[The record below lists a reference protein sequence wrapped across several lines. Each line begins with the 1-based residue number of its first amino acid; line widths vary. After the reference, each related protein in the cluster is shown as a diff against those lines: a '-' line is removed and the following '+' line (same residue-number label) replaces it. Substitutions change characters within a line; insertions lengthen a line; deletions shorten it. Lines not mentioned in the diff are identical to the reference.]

1 MAEKNSGGISSLYIH
16 LYFDEDVS
24 MGIVD
29 NLRTRGFDDVL
40 SLRDAGSLGKYDD
53 EQMLYAI
60 SMRRAVVTQN
70 RVDFEAQHKRFLEKG
85 LKHYGV
91 IVAKRRKD
99 SEVVSK
105 LPALLDSTSAEEME
119 NQLRY
124 I

>member
-1 MAEKNSGGISSLYIH
+1 MTERTDGEISSVYIH

-24 MGIVD
+24 VRIVD
-29 NLRTRGFDDVL
+29 NLRTRGFDVL
-40 SLRDAGSLGKYDD
+40 SSRDADMSGRSDD
-53 EQMLYAI
+53 EQMLYAV
-60 SMRRAVVTQN
+60 SLRRAIVTHN
-70 RVDFEAQHKRFLEKG
+70 RVDFETQHGKFLENG

-99 SEVVSK
+99 TEVVTK
-105 LPALLDSTSAEEME
+105 ILALLDAVTADEME